1 MAMRHQV
8 EFVMRAKSLA
18 HEWFARLVVGTIVA
32 GYLLIVV
39 GGIVRVSGSG
49 LGCGTH
55 WPDCNGAIVPAF
67 GRATAIEYTHR
78 VVAAAVVLLSMAL
91 VATSVMAF
99 RTNRRFI
106 KLSVLA
112 LGLVLVQAILGAV
125 TVEFDL
131 PPSVVMAH
139 LGTAEL
145 FLATLIVLGVLILG
159 SRRSPSALPI
169 DHASSPR
176 MRRLAATSA
185 GSVFALMLVGA
196 YTATSGAGYAC
207 TEWPRCNGHYLPTGW
222 NVIDIQ
228 LLHRTLALITTVI
241 VTLLIVE
248 TLRHRRNAGL
258 AGTLVMAVGILL
270 PIQILI
276 GAANIWFKL
285 APAVSASHLATATA
299 IWGLL
304 VTVTALEYSA
314 TWATGGSGQP
324 PRDVMRL
331 HGTPGTAG

>member
-1 MAMRHQV
+1 M
-8 EFVMRAKSLA
+8 
-18 HEWFARLVVGTIVA
+18 
-32 GYLLIVV
+32 
-39 GGIVRVSGSG
+39 
-49 LGCGTH
+49 
-55 WPDCNGAIVPAF
+55 
-67 GRATAIEYTHR
+67 
-78 VVAAAVVLLSMAL
+78 
-91 VATSVMAF
+91 
-99 RTNRRFI
+99 
-106 KLSVLA
+106 
-112 LGLVLVQAILGAV
+112 
-125 TVEFDL
+125 
-131 PPSVVMAH
+131 
-139 LGTAEL
+139 
-145 FLATLIVLGVLILG
+145 
-159 SRRSPSALPI
+159 
-169 DHASSPR
+169 
-176 MRRLAATSA
+176 
-185 GSVFALMLVGA
+185 FALMLVGA

-207 TEWPRCNGHYLPTGW
+207 TEWPLCNGHYLPTGW

-228 LLHRTLALITTVI
+228 LLHRTLALMTTVM

-304 VTVTALEYSA
+304 VTVTALEYSV
-314 TWATGGSGQP
+314 TWATRGSEQP